1 VITLTAARGLST
13 ITGTHSVINFKNIKK
28 DELGPMLT
36 FLTPKKLLISNLEI
50 VEEFW
55 QSLQSSRGR
64 RRRYVRGSMAG
75 LDDVEDNGQQD
86 DESPDEDYDQGTDM
100 NMLEEDEHDDE
111 EYYSDK
117 EIASDKK

>member
-1 VITLTAARGLST
+1 
-13 ITGTHSVINFKNIKK
+13 
-28 DELGPMLT
+28 MLT